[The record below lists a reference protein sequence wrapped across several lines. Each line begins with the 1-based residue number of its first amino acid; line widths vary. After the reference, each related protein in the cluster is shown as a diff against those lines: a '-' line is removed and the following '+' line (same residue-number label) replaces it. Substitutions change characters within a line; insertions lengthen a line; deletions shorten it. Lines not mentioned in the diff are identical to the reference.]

1 MANSPTSQ
9 GRAQNARLALAPS
22 HSTKGRLLN
31 VLALLARLPIRLPA
45 STFFTRKC
53 PASAPR
59 RSTLAYLDTNRSHR
73 YKLGPMMRWARVALA
88 LVVIF
93 TIAYVLITPDPTD
106 DVDGV
111 LQPSHPALAH
121 KIPAVS
127 LWESQ
132 LPVFVLFHFFLPTG
146 STRQLL
152 TLELLDLISVCRC

>member
-1 MANSPTSQ
+1 
-9 GRAQNARLALAPS
+9 
-22 HSTKGRLLN
+22 
-31 VLALLARLPIRLPA
+31 
-45 STFFTRKC
+45 
-53 PASAPR
+53 
-59 RSTLAYLDTNRSHR
+59 
-73 YKLGPMMRWARVALA
+73 MMRWARVALA

-132 LPVFVLFHFFLPTG
+132 LPAFVQFHFFLPPK